1 MARLLFHAAARG
13 LQRRSLLILQIM
25 GLYNT
30 EPALHIG
37 YWLSEQ
43 KKELEME
50 VDNVVV
56 GSKPTRKIRC
66 DAWL

>member
-1 MARLLFHAAARG
+1 MTRLLLHAAARG
-13 LQRRSLLILQIM
+13 LECRSLLILQSR
-25 GLYNT
+25 GLYN
-30 EPALHIG
+30 AISVSHIG
-37 YWLSEQ
+37 YWLSGQ